1 MERVK
6 TWRDLSPEE
15 QRRRI
20 EAWLR
25 REKVRAALEGA
36 PPEDGIGWYA
46 PLRVPL
52 LLNGLVRD
60 GAERDWL
67 ARIEASRST
76 FAGWYRRHGPALL
89 EREQERIARRLEALE
104 AEAAELEREAVA
116 LIEAHGPEDPLLRR
130 IELQAVLSPACAV
143 AGGTGAYGERLREIS
158 GRIQEIGP
166 EQDDLRL
173 RAGVLQNVLARTLRA
188 DDLEP
193 WEALAAAFTVT
204 EDEVRAA
211 CAALD
216 VPFAAAADERLDE
229 DTRRALHRA
238 RLRSSDRE
246 YVLQKLQE
254 YTGCYDISLNAA
266 LDRLLEEAEM
276 EDGRLPGGFPSYGA
290 VLDAFKRSPYENM
303 STRAL
308 RRRGEL

>member
-46 PLRVPL
+46 PLHVPL
-52 LLNGLVRD
+52 RLNGLVRG

-130 IELQAVLSPACAV
+130 IELQAALSPACAV

-158 GRIQEIGP
+158 DRIQEIGP

-173 RAGVLQNVLARTLRA
+173 RAGVLRNVLARTLRA

-204 EDEVRAA
+204 EGEVRAA
-211 CAALD
+211 CAALG
-216 VPFAAAADERLDE
+216 VPFEAGADERLDE
-229 DTRRALHRA
+229 HTKRVLHRD
-238 RLRSSDRE
+238 RLRSNRE
-246 YVLQKLQE
+246 YVLQMLQD
-254 YTGCYDISLNAA
+254 YTGRYDLSFSAA
-266 LDRLLEEAEM
+266 LDRLIDEAEM
-276 EDGRLPGGFPSYGA
+276 EDDRLPGGFPSYDA
-290 VLDAFKRSPYENM
+290 VLYAFKRSPFKNM
-303 STRAL
+303 STRA
-308 RRRGEL
+308 RKRRGEL